1 MFDNINMEL
10 IKAVEPIYP
19 TFFNVKLEK
28 KVGEQKKK
36 KVVTEPIKSFA
47 ECLKEALENS
57 NQ

>member
-36 KVVTEPIKSFA
+36 KVVTEPTKSFA
-47 ECLKEALENS
+47 EYLKEALEN
-57 NQ
+57 N